1 MQTIQSILRKYRNEI
16 KGVAI
21 LWVVFFH
28 AKLGLSEGLLYDI
41 QKIGYGG
48 VDLFL
53 LLMGFGLYHSLSK
66 DADLSRY
73 LKRRALR
80 IFPAYFPFC
89 IAWLL
94 VMIPLYGKGAA
105 TSIRIAAGNLS
116 MLGFFADVP
125 LMINWY
131 ISVLAL
137 ALLLAP
143 LVYAVLTSGQKTVLR
158 AAMLLLAAFV
168 TGLCFVGN
176 DIYMAVSRFPVFI
189 IGMLLAIP
197 LSREI
202 NVRKMAAFLAAAA
215 VMGLGVLYVCF
226 ARFPELLNDYAMY
239 WHPFVLIA
247 PGLCAGLGWLFSK
260 CHSSVGRPF
269 AVLGKASFEIFLF
282 NAWIER
288 LGKYF
293 GLAKTPVQWLFWSAA
308 SIAAGLAYHAIV
320 SKIVKKVVDKAA
332 A

>member
-1 MQTIQSILRKYRNEI
+1 MQAVQSILRQYRNEI

-28 AKLGLSEGLLYDI
+28 AKLGLSEGWLYDV

-48 VDLFL
+48 VDMFL
-53 LLMGFGLYHSLSK
+53 LLMGFGLYYSLSK

-89 IAWLL
+89 IAWLT
-94 VMIPLYGKGAA
+94 VMIPLYGKGVA

-131 ISVLAL
+131 ISVLAV
-137 ALLLAP
+137 AFLLAP
-143 LVYAVLTSGQKTVLR
+143 LIYAVLTSGQKPTLR
-158 AAMLLLAAFV
+158 AAMVLLVAFV

-189 IGMLLAIP
+189 IGMLVAIP
-197 LSREI
+197 SDKEISARKIAAILS
-202 NVRKMAAFLAAAA
+202 VAAL
-215 VMGLGVLYVCF
+215 MGLAVLYVCF
-226 ARFPELLNDYAMY
+226 ARFPEMLNDYAMY

-260 CHSSVGRPF
+260 CPSGVGRTF
-269 AVLGKASFEIFLF
+269 AVLGSASFEIFLF

-293 GLAKTPVQWLFWSAA
+293 GLANTPIQWLLWSVA
-308 SIAAGLAYHAIV
+308 SIAAGLVYHVIV
-320 SKIVKKVVDKAA
+320 SKIVKKVVDKRVV
-332 A
+332 